1 MGKAKEVNVGK
12 KFYGVVP
19 LVKFYGQK
27 GAIVTCNETLSTVH
41 TEITGKPSRFL
52 LIYMVN
58 LSTCENPHK
67 WLSCF

>member
-1 MGKAKEVNVGK
+1 MGKAKEGNVGQ

-52 LIYMVN
+52 
-58 LSTCENPHK
+58 
-67 WLSCF
+67 